1 VGKQARC
8 NLKLIRCIAKINKN
22 STMTGG
28 GDVLLALLTKD
39 TGAGASLARPA
50 EGGVNNVVAIVARYR
65 AGRVV
70 LLILYLLEKLS

>member
-1 VGKQARC
+1 
-8 NLKLIRCIAKINKN
+8 
-22 STMTGG
+22 MTG

-50 EGGVNNVVAIVARYR
+50 EGGVNNVVAIVAGYR

-70 LLILYLLEKLS
+70 LLILYVLEKLS